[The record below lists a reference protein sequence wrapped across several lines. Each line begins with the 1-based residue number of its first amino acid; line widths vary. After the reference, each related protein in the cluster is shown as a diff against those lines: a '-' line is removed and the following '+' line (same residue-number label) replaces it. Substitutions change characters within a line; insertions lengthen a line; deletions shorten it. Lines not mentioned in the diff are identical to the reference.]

1 MRTDIALVGAPQCLH
16 EIGDLAKHSQ
26 VTQHVTQL
34 CIQMEGIFFRLL
46 CDKKKKKRYQN
57 TVFVFS
63 NEKKITKC
71 CFFEAQSRK

>member
-46 CDKKKKKRYQN
+46 CDKKKKKDIKIQDSY
-57 TVFVFS
+57 FPMK
-63 NEKKITKC
+63 KKITKC